1 MNTLWT
7 KLVFKPR
14 TKKTE
19 ELWNTVQA
27 KYERFEKKY
36 NLSELNELEKASCYA
51 SALTRWHTEQ
61 AASSN
66 SISNGEIMDLSI
78 YALFAGVDIT
88 SNILAWN
95 LMHLA
100 LNPGMQE
107 KLYQELSINTA
118 SSDGRIT
125 QQTL

>member
-1 MNTLWT
+1 
-7 KLVFKPR
+7 
-14 TKKTE
+14 
-19 ELWNTVQA
+19 
-27 KYERFEKKY
+27 
-36 NLSELNELEKASCYA
+36 
-51 SALTRWHTEQ
+51 
-61 AASSN
+61 
-66 SISNGEIMDLSI
+66 MDLSI